1 MQKLVTDTNLRRHDE
16 IFQRLVSAFDGM
28 DDEES
33 LQALVRLVLILANH
47 IGDED
52 IVGEAI
58 TAAMPTTQGAS

>member
-1 MQKLVTDTNLRRHDE
+1 MPKLVTDTNLRRHDE
-16 IFQRLVSAFDGM
+16 IFQRLVTSFDGT

-52 IVGEAI
+52 ILYEAI
-58 TAAMPTTQGAS
+58 AAAMPAGQGAT